1 MKKLIIY
8 AAVISMLAIAATG
21 CSDNSSS
28 DIGNSDVISS
38 TPTESTDAPAETTPE
53 EKPAETTPEEKP
65 AETTPE
71 EKPAEST
78 PEEKPAE
85 STPEEKPA
93 ESTPE
98 EKPAE
103 TTPEEKPA
111 ETTPE
116 EKPAE
121 TTPEEKPAESEPEEK
136 PAENRA
142 TTMGKAAYGAAEW
155 PAMMECNDDETLKLL
170 LNIEA
175 DKIEEYYYAYQ
186 MMSVHL
192 NEILIVKPA
201 AGCESAIKSAF
212 DARFEYIKN
221 GAAFYPSQEAS
232 AAGSVYGVTK
242 DGYYYIIVHAEGSEI
257 EAAMLANS

>member
-8 AAVISMLAIAATG
+8 AAVISMLAFAATG

-28 DIGNSDVISS
+28 DIGSSDAISS
-38 TPTESTDAPAETTPE
+38 TPTESTDAPTESTPE
-53 EKPAETTPEEKP
+53 D
-65 AETTPE
+65 
-71 EKPAEST
+71 KPAEST

-103 TTPEEKPA
+103 ATPEEKPA
-111 ETTPE
+111 ESTPE

-121 TTPEEKPAESEPEEK
+121 TTPEEKPAESEHEEK

-155 PAMMECNDDETLKLL
+155 PAMMECNDNETLKLL
-170 LNIEA
+170 LNIDA
-175 DKIEEYYYAYQ
+175 DKIDEYYYTYQ

-201 AGCESAIKSAF
+201 AGCEKDIKAAF

-232 AAGSVYGVTK
+232 AAGSVYGVTN
-242 DGYYYIIVHAEGSEI
+242 DGYYYIIVHAEGSDI
-257 EAAMLANS
+257 EATMLANS